1 MQGRQQHLV
10 QRRRGDSG
18 SGGVTLT
25 STGGLD
31 WEVRCVRSADD
42 GDDAMPSTSAN
53 TITSGSGTAGESL
66 PACLQLHRTLFV
78 MQEILVLIH
87 HWDCSSLFCFVWIAY
102 KKFTLEKCCY
112 KF

>member
-1 MQGRQQHLV
+1 MV

-53 TITSGSGTAGESL
+53 AITAGTTGESL
-66 PACLQLHRTLFV
+66 LGR
-78 MQEILVLIH
+78 M
-87 HWDCSSLFCFVWIAY
+87 SLTALLLY
-102 KKFTLEKCCY
+102 QKF
-112 KF
+112 